1 MKMVFTET
9 AMHVLASIINGLTV
23 VISVVVVV
31 VMVVAVSIV
40 IVITK
45 HGVRR
50 RSVTVVVPIGV
61 ATTRVLL
68 PVTLHGHRVLRM
80 ILLGVM
86 VVAHRGIWVVPSS
99 SSVTTTTTIDPT
111 VSVHG
116 RRSGSVRF
124 LRQRERNGC
133 QESIHP
139 DCTIPILTIPLS
151 QCGCWPGWWG
161 SFIPFCIGGR

>member
-23 VISVVVVV
+23 VISVVV

-86 VVAHRGIWVVPSS
+86 VVAHRGIWVVPSP
-99 SSVTTTTTIDPT
+99 SSVTTTNTIDST

-124 LRQRERNGC
+124 LRQREREREMDVRN
-133 QESIHP
+133 
-139 DCTIPILTIPLS
+139 
-151 QCGCWPGWWG
+151 
-161 SFIPFCIGGR
+161 

>member
-99 SSVTTTTTIDPT
+99 SSSVTTTTTIDPT

-124 LRQRERNGC
+124 LRQREREKGMSGIN
-133 QESIHP
+133 
-139 DCTIPILTIPLS
+139 
-151 QCGCWPGWWG
+151 
-161 SFIPFCIGGR
+161 

>member
-23 VISVVVVV
+23 VISVVVV

-99 SSVTTTTTIDPT
+99 SSSVTTTTTTIDPT

-124 LRQRERNGC
+124 LRQREREMDVRN
-133 QESIHP
+133 QV
-139 DCTIPILTIPLS
+139 T
-151 QCGCWPGWWG
+151 
-161 SFIPFCIGGR
+161 